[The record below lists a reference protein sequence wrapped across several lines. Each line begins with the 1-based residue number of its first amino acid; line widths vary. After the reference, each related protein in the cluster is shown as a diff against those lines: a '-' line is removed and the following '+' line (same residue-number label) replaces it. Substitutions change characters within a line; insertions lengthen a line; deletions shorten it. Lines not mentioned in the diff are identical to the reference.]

1 MSTVKRKWLIET
13 ECGILGFEVV
23 FDHDIPADPNFTHTI
38 TIELEAGQNI
48 LGARA
53 YLADGRKINIEKDAK
68 EGIWINSR

>member
-1 MSTVKRKWLIET
+1 MSTMKRKWVLKE
-13 ECGILGFEVV
+13 ECGIIGFEVV
-23 FDHDIPADPNFTHTI
+23 FDHAEEAEGEHTL